1 MEFRNRQLIELCERA
16 LPYMTEVLCIEA
28 VTAYLMGHSEK
39 DSSVLMTHILN
50 AQDEYPL
57 DAHVVYCVLYHK
69 NIHSIGSKDPF
80 DRTYRRTLE
89 LLQKHEALRR
99 PS

>member
-1 MEFRNRQLIELCERA
+1 MESRNRQLIELCERA
-16 LPYMTEVLCIEA
+16 LPYMTEALCIEA
-28 VTAYLMGHSEK
+28 VTSYLMGHGENNSA
-39 DSSVLMTHILN
+39 VLMTHILN

-69 NIHSIGSKDPF
+69 HILCRDSKNLF
-80 DRTYRRTLE
+80 DRTYRWTLE

>member
-16 LPYMTEVLCIEA
+16 LPYMTEALCIEA
-28 VTAYLMGHSEK
+28 VTSYLMGHSEK

-50 AQDEYPL
+50 AHTKYSL
-57 DAHVVYCVLYHK
+57 DAHVVYCILYMGD
-69 NIHSIGSKDPF
+69 IHGIGIKDSF
-80 DRTYRRTLE
+80 DKTYRWTLE